1 MLQKLPANRLTAAE
15 ALGDPWIKQFHRG
28 GTGGPS
34 PNNAGAHRV
43 GSPPTTVKPLCV
55 SALTQLKN
63 FHCERKLQQA
73 VLAYIANSMNTK
85 QQEDKL
91 LAIFKQFD
99 SDADGI
105 LTIEEIREGFKEFM
119 GEQMLFEGELQ
130 QIMDQVD
137 LNHNGLIEY
146 SEFVAATSN
155 FY

>member
-1 MLQKLPANRLTAAE
+1 MSKAAKDLIKKMLQKLPSNRSTAAE

-28 GTGGPS
+28 GTGT
-34 PNNAGAHRV
+34 PNGASMGAGGMMNRA

-99 SDADGI
+99 SDSDGI
-105 LTIEEIREGFKEFM
+105 LTIEEIREGFKEFL
-119 GEQMLFEGELQ
+119 GE
-130 QIMDQVD
+130 
-137 LNHNGLIEY
+137 
-146 SEFVAATSN
+146 
-155 FY
+155 